1 MKINQVAELTG
12 LTKKNIRFYEEQGLV
27 DPDRDP
33 GNGYREYSLADVEQ
47 LKRVKLL
54 RQLGVSCENIRRVK
68 DGSLALDQCLRDR
81 QRELEAESHDLEQ
94 MKEMCRMMEDDVDE
108 LSAVDASTYL
118 EKMAELEK
126 GGVRFMTVKKSDVRK
141 RKLGAIIAALVVA
154 AFMLA
159 LILLVLWAD
168 REDPAPRGVLIFTI
182 AMFGSIA
189 VGVLIALVQ
198 RLKEVKGGELDE
210 ADKY

>member
-68 DGSLALDQCLRDR
+68 EGSLALDQCLRDR

-94 MKEMCRMMEDDVDE
+94 MKEMCRLMEGDVDE

-126 GGVRFMTVKKSDVRK
+126 GGVRFMTVK
-141 RKLGAIIAALVVA
+141 
-154 AFMLA
+154 
-159 LILLVLWAD
+159 
-168 REDPAPRGVLIFTI
+168 
-182 AMFGSIA
+182 
-189 VGVLIALVQ
+189 
-198 RLKEVKGGELDE
+198 
-210 ADKY
+210 

>member
-27 DPDRDP
+27 DPNRDP

-118 EKMAELEK
+118 EKMAELGKFPFFSSIEVDYSGK
-126 GGVRFMTVKKSDVRK
+126 YPRYTFCSATALGHTPPSDEEIENIVKQ
-141 RKLGAIIAALVVA
+141 
-154 AFMLA
+154 
-159 LILLVLWAD
+159 
-168 REDPAPRGVLIFTI
+168 
-182 AMFGSIA
+182 FGLSIY
-189 VGVLIALVQ
+189 
-198 RLKEVKGGELDE
+198 KNN
-210 ADKY
+210 

>member
-1 MKINQVAELTG
+1 
-12 LTKKNIRFYEEQGLV
+12 
-27 DPDRDP
+27 
-33 GNGYREYSLADVEQ
+33 
-47 LKRVKLL
+47 
-54 RQLGVSCENIRRVK
+54 
-68 DGSLALDQCLRDR
+68 
-81 QRELEAESHDLEQ
+81 
-94 MKEMCRMMEDDVDE
+94 
-108 LSAVDASTYL
+108 
-118 EKMAELEK
+118 
-126 GGVRFMTVKKSDVRK
+126 MTVKKSDVRK